1 MLEKIRKYRKAF
13 SPKKLSKRLPE
24 YFKSLGLKSVYTVL
38 LLFFAFKRNE
48 TPTWAKNIII
58 GVLGY
63 LLTPLDGIPD
73 VTPFLGMTDDIGV
86 LSFGLVTIA
95 CYINDEIKDKAKNKL
110 KSWFGQYDEGE
121 LALIDEKL

>member
-1 MLEKIRKYRKAF
+1 MLEKIRKYHKAF

>member
-13 SPKKLSKRLPE
+13 SPKKLTKRLPD
-24 YFKSLGLKSVYTVL
+24 YFKSIGLKSVYTVL

-95 CYINDEIKDKAKNKL
+95 CYINDEIKDKAKDKL
-110 KSWFGQYDEGE
+110 KSWFGHYDASE